1 MAEAAILRFSKI
13 KSMRDLRGALAH
25 NLRVQHTPN
34 ANPAKGHLNRIYQ
47 GMETIDK
54 CLMIY
59 GERLGEQTPR
69 RNAIFAHEA
78 VVTGSPDVINNMG
91 KEQLKQYFV
100 DSLSWLC
107 EIHGGRDRLV
117 SAVIHHDETT
127 PHLQAIFIPI
137 DDRGRLNSR
146 SILGGHKNRLS
157 ELQTEFADRV
167 GARYGLE
174 RGRKKSPARHQSL
187 AEWYGKEPEARER
200 HAMLSRELDAL
211 TREINGQKATLSKL
225 SIENK
230 ALLDENDRL
239 FQDNK
244 YLMEQADILRASNRD
259 GLEALK
265 RRISDLE
272 AIPKPSYRPRP

>member
-1 MAEAAILRFSKI
+1 MTEAAILRFSKI
-13 KSMRDLRGALAH
+13 KSMRSLRGALAH
-25 NLRVQHTPN
+25 NLRVQNTPN
-34 ANPAKGHLNRIYQ
+34 ANPAKGHLNQIHR
-47 GMETIDK
+47 GMDTIDK

-69 RNAIFAHEA
+69 KNAIFAHEA

-91 KEQLKQYFV
+91 KEQLKQYFS
-100 DSLSWLC
+100 DSLNWLC
-107 EIHGGRDRLV
+107 KIHGGKDRLV
-117 SAVIHHDETT
+117 SAVIHYDETT

-146 SILGGHKNRLS
+146 SVLGGHKNRLS

-167 GARYGLE
+167 GTRYGLE

-187 AEWYGKEPEARER
+187 AEWYGKEPEARAAYER
-200 HAMLSRELDAL
+200 LA
-211 TREINGQKATLSKL
+211 REINEQKAALSKL
-225 SIENK
+225 SNENK
-230 ALLDENDRL
+230 ALFDENDRL
-239 FQDNK
+239 FQDNR

-265 RRISDLE
+265 RRIRDLE
-272 AIPKPSYRPRP
+272 AKPMPTYRPRP

>member
-25 NLRVQHTPN
+25 NLRVQDTPN
-34 ANPAKGHLNRIYQ
+34 ANPAKGHLNQKYQ
-47 GMETIDK
+47 GMETIEK
-54 CLMIY
+54 CLTIY

-78 VVTGSPDVINNMG
+78 VVTGSPDVINNMD
-91 KEQLKQYFV
+91 KEQLRRYFV

-107 EIHGGRDRLV
+107 EIHGGKDRLV

-146 SILGGHKNRLS
+146 AVLGGHKNRLS

-187 AEWYGKEPEARER
+187 AEWYGKEPEARAEYER
-200 HAMLSRELDAL
+200 LSREIRGQEAL
-211 TREINGQKATLSKL
+211 LSTL

-230 ALLDENDRL
+230 TLLEENEKL
-239 FQDNK
+239 SQDNRH
-244 YLMEQADILRASNRD
+244 LMEQADILRASNKD

-265 RRISDLE
+265 RRIRDLE
-272 AIPKPSYRPRP
+272 AKPMPTYRPRP

>member
-25 NLRVQHTPN
+25 NLRVQNTPN
-34 ANPAKGHLNRIYQ
+34 ANPARGHLNQIYR
-47 GMETIDK
+47 GMETIEK
-54 CLMIY
+54 CLTIY

-78 VVTGSPDVINNMG
+78 VVTGSPDVINNMD
-91 KEQLKQYFV
+91 KEQLRRYFV

-107 EIHGGRDRLV
+107 EIHGGKDRLV

-174 RGRKKSPARHQSL
+174 RGRKKSPAQHQSL

-200 HAMLSRELDAL
+200 HAMLSREVAAL
-211 TREINGQKATLSKL
+211 TREVAARQDDLNKL
-225 SIENK
+225 SRECDHLANE
-230 ALLDENDRL
+230 AERMREANGMRLD
-239 FQDNK
+239 
-244 YLMEQADILRASNRD
+244 
-259 GLEALK
+259 ALK
-265 RRISDLE
+265 QRVRDLE
-272 AIPKPSYRPRP
+272 AKPIPTYRPRP

>member
-25 NLRVQHTPN
+25 NLRVQDTPN
-34 ANPAKGHLNRIYQ
+34 ANPAKGHLNQKYQ
-47 GMETIDK
+47 GMETIEK
-54 CLMIY
+54 CLKIY

-69 RNAIFAHEA
+69 KNAIYAHEA
-78 VVTGSPDVINNMG
+78 VVTGSPDVINNMD
-91 KEQLKQYFV
+91 KEQLRRYFV
-100 DSLSWLC
+100 DALSWLC
-107 EIHGGRDRLV
+107 EIHGGKNRLV

-137 DDRGRLNSR
+137 DGRGRLNSR
-146 SILGGHKNRLS
+146 AVLGGHKNRLS

-187 AEWYGKEPEARER
+187 AEWYGKEPEARAEYER
-200 HAMLSRELDAL
+200 LSREIRGQEAL
-211 TREINGQKATLSKL
+211 LSTL

-230 ALLDENDRL
+230 TLLEENERL
-239 FQDNK
+239 SQDNRH
-244 YLMEQADILRASNRD
+244 LMELADILRASNKD

-265 RRISDLE
+265 RRIRDLE
-272 AIPKPSYRPRP
+272 AKPIPTYRPRP

>member
-25 NLRVQHTPN
+25 NLRVQDTPN
-34 ANPAKGHLNRIYQ
+34 ANPARGHLNQIPQR
-47 GMETIDK
+47 MNTIEK
-54 CLMIY
+54 CLTIY
-59 GERLGEQTPR
+59 GERLGKQAPR
-69 RNAIFAHEA
+69 KNAIYAHEA
-78 VVTGSPDVINNMG
+78 VVTGSPDVINGMDEN
-91 KEQLKQYFV
+91 QLQQYFT
-100 DSLSWLC
+100 DSLKWLC
-107 EIHGGRDRLV
+107 DLHGGRDRLV
-117 SAVIHHDETT
+117 SAVIHRDETT

-146 SILGGHKNRLS
+146 AVLGGHKNRLS

-187 AEWYGKEPEARER
+187 AEWYGKEPEARAEYER
-200 HAMLSRELDAL
+200 LSREIRGQEAL
-211 TREINGQKATLSKL
+211 LSTL

-230 ALLDENDRL
+230 TLLEENEKL
-239 FQDNK
+239 SQDNRH
-244 YLMEQADILRASNRD
+244 LMEQADILRASNKD

-265 RRISDLE
+265 RRIRDLE
-272 AIPKPSYRPRP
+272 AKPMPTYRPRP

>member
-25 NLRVQHTPN
+25 NLRVQNTPN
-34 ANPAKGHLNRIYQ
+34 ANPARGHLNQIPQR
-47 GMETIDK
+47 MNTIEK
-54 CLMIY
+54 CLTIY
-59 GERLGEQTPR
+59 GERLGKQAPR
-69 RNAIFAHEA
+69 KNAIYAHEA
-78 VVTGSPDVINNMG
+78 VVTGSPDVINGMDEN
-91 KEQLKQYFV
+91 QLQQYFT
-100 DSLSWLC
+100 DSLKWLC
-107 EIHGGRDRLV
+107 DLHGGKDRLV
-117 SAVIHHDETT
+117 SAVIHRDETT
-127 PHLQAIFIPI
+127 PHLQAVFIPI

-187 AEWYGKEPEARER
+187 AEWYGREPEARAAYER
-200 HAMLSRELDAL
+200 LA
-211 TREINGQKATLSKL
+211 REINEQKAALSKL
-225 SIENK
+225 SNENK

>member
-25 NLRVQHTPN
+25 NLRVQNTPN
-34 ANPAKGHLNRIYQ
+34 ANPARGHLNQIYR
-47 GMETIDK
+47 GMETIEK
-54 CLMIY
+54 CLTIY

-78 VVTGSPDVINNMG
+78 VVTGSPDVINNMD
-91 KEQLKQYFV
+91 KEQLRRYFV
-100 DSLSWLC
+100 DALSWLC
-107 EIHGGRDRLV
+107 EIHGGKNRLV

-146 SILGGHKNRLS
+146 AVLGGHKNRLS

-187 AEWYGKEPEARER
+187 AEWYGKEPEARAEYER
-200 HAMLSRELDAL
+200 LSREIRGQEAL
-211 TREINGQKATLSKL
+211 LSTL

-230 ALLDENDRL
+230 TLLEENEKL
-239 FQDNK
+239 SQDNRH
-244 YLMEQADILRASNRD
+244 LMEQADILRASNKD

-265 RRISDLE
+265 RRIRDLE
-272 AIPKPSYRPRP
+272 AKPIPTYRPRP

>member
-1 MAEAAILRFSKI
+1 MDE
-13 KSMRDLRGALAH
+13 
-25 NLRVQHTPN
+25 N
-34 ANPAKGHLNRIYQ
+34 
-47 GMETIDK
+47 
-54 CLMIY
+54 
-59 GERLGEQTPR
+59 
-69 RNAIFAHEA
+69 
-78 VVTGSPDVINNMG
+78 
-91 KEQLKQYFV
+91 QLQQYFT
-100 DSLSWLC
+100 DSLKWLC
-107 EIHGGRDRLV
+107 DLHGGKDRLV
-117 SAVIHHDETT
+117 SAVIHRDETT
-127 PHLQAIFIPI
+127 PHLQAVFIPI

-187 AEWYGKEPEARER
+187 AEWYGREPEARAAYER
-200 HAMLSRELDAL
+200 LA
-211 TREINGQKATLSKL
+211 REINEQKAALSKL
-225 SIENK
+225 SNENK

>member
-1 MAEAAILRFSKI
+1 MTEAAILRFSKI
-13 KSMRDLRGALAH
+13 KSMRALRGALAH
-25 NLRVQHTPN
+25 NLRVQNTPN
-34 ANPAKGHLNRIYQ
+34 ANPAKGHLNKIHR
-47 GMETIDK
+47 GMDTIDK

-69 RNAIFAHEA
+69 KNAIFAHEA

-91 KEQLKQYFV
+91 KEQLKQYFS
-100 DSLSWLC
+100 DSLNWLC
-107 EIHGGRDRLV
+107 KIHGGKDRLV
-117 SAVIHHDETT
+117 SAVIHCDETT

-137 DDRGRLNSR
+137 DDKGRLNSR
-146 SILGGHKNRLS
+146 AVLGGHKNRLS

-187 AEWYGKEPEARER
+187 AEWYGKEPEARAKYASLARAIGEQQD
-200 HAMLSRELDAL
+200 ELAKL
-211 TREINGQKATLSKL
+211 TN
-225 SIENK
+225 ENK
-230 ALLDENDRL
+230 VLSSFNEKLFDENSSLIKQAEELRL
-239 FQDNK
+239 
-244 YLMEQADILRASNRD
+244 ANRD

-272 AIPKPSYRPRP
+272 AKATSTYRPRP

>member
-25 NLRVQHTPN
+25 NLRVQDTPN
-34 ANPAKGHLNRIYQ
+34 ANPARGHLNQIPQR
-47 GMETIDK
+47 MNTIEK
-54 CLMIY
+54 CLTIY
-59 GERLGEQTPR
+59 GERLGKQAPR
-69 RNAIFAHEA
+69 KNAIYAHEA
-78 VVTGSPDVINNMG
+78 VVTGSPDVINGMDEN
-91 KEQLKQYFV
+91 QLQQYFT
-100 DSLSWLC
+100 DSLKWLC
-107 EIHGGRDRLV
+107 DLHGGRDRLV
-117 SAVIHHDETT
+117 SAVIHRDETT

-146 SILGGHKNRLS
+146 AVLGGHKNRLS

-187 AEWYGKEPEARER
+187 AEWYGKEPEARAEYER
-200 HAMLSRELDAL
+200 LSREIRGQEAL
-211 TREINGQKATLSKL
+211 LSTL

-230 ALLDENDRL
+230 TLLEENEKL
-239 FQDNK
+239 SQDNRH
-244 YLMEQADILRASNRD
+244 LMEQADILRASNKD

-265 RRISDLE
+265 RRIRDLE

>member
-25 NLRVQHTPN
+25 NLRVQDTPN
-34 ANPAKGHLNRIYQ
+34 ANPARGHLNQIPQR
-47 GMETIDK
+47 MNTIEK
-54 CLMIY
+54 CLTIY
-59 GERLGEQTPR
+59 GERLGKQAPR
-69 RNAIFAHEA
+69 KNAIYAHEA
-78 VVTGSPDVINNMG
+78 VVTGSPDVINGMDEN
-91 KEQLKQYFV
+91 QLQQYFT
-100 DSLSWLC
+100 DSLKWLC
-107 EIHGGRDRLV
+107 DLHGGKDRLV
-117 SAVIHHDETT
+117 CAVIHRDETT

-187 AEWYGKEPEARER
+187 REWYGREPEARAEYEKL
-200 HAMLSRELDAL
+200 A
-211 TREINGQKATLSKL
+211 REINGQKATLSKL

>member
-25 NLRVQHTPN
+25 NLRVQNTPN
-34 ANPAKGHLNRIYQ
+34 ADPAKGLFNRIPQ
-47 GMETIDK
+47 HMNSIDK

-59 GERLGEQTPR
+59 GERLGKQTPR
-69 RNAIFAHEA
+69 KNAIYAHEA
-78 VVTGSPDVINNMG
+78 VVTGSPDVINNMNV
-91 KEQLKQYFV
+91 QQQMAYF
-100 DSLSWLC
+100 SEALQWLLRL
-107 EIHGGRDRLV
+107 HGGRDRLV
-117 SAVIHHDETT
+117 SAVVHYDETT

-187 AEWYGKEPEARER
+187 REWYGREPEARAEYKKL
-200 HAMLSRELDAL
+200 AM
-211 TREINGQKATLSKL
+211 EINGQKATLSKL

-244 YLMEQADILRASNRD
+244 YLMEQADILRASNGD

-272 AIPKPSYRPRP
+272 AKPIPTYRPRP